1 MNPYNSNDVKN
12 VSLNKIN
19 NVTSPIKSTNNE
31 DIVINMPSDSGVK
44 SIELDDFFEF
54 LDSKTVQKIMETPT
68 DSKSRIMRD
77 VAQME
82 YETDGAQA
90 ILNSLG

>member
-31 DIVINMPSDSGVK
+31 DIVINMQSGSGVK

-54 LDSKTVQKIMETPT
+54 LDSKTVQSYGKKPQIKRRRSM
-68 DSKSRIMRD
+68 
-77 VAQME
+77 
-82 YETDGAQA
+82 
-90 ILNSLG
+90 LNMQRNLMKRERR

>member
-1 MNPYNSNDVKN
+1 MNPYNSSDIKN

-31 DIVINMPSDSGVK
+31 DPVINMQSDSGVK

>member
-1 MNPYNSNDVKN
+1 MNPYNSSDVKN

-31 DIVINMPSDSGVK
+31 DAVINMQSDSGVK

-54 LDSKTVQKIMETPT
+54 LDSKTVQKILETSA
-68 DSKSRIMRD
+68 DSKARITRD
-77 VAQME
+77 VAKME